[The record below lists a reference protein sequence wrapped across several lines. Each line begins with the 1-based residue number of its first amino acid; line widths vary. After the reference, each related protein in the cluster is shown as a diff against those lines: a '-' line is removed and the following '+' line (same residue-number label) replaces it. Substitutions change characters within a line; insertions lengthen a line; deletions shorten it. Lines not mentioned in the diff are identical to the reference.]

1 MSAPT
6 PPLYTSALFQ
16 RIAGG
21 AWRPGGEELT
31 RRGLAL
37 CGFAP
42 GARVLD
48 IGCGAG
54 ASLALLR
61 SLGLHGMGL
70 DRQRHLRAA
79 CPLVLGDARNPPFA
93 DGTFDGLLCECVLSL
108 LTEPEETLRRFAA
121 MLRPGGRLLLTD
133 LFTYGAAPVAAAAA
147 GCMGGARSPAAM
159 DGLFR
164 TAGFDIL
171 AFEDHSP
178 ALKELAAKLLW
189 YGDADLRAMLRGER
203 GCFCSSQGRY
213 GYGLW
218 VAAPRQEAPPFPR
231 RTPAASD

>member
-6 PPLYTSALFQ
+6 PPLYASELFQ
-16 RIAGG
+16 RIAGD

-31 RRGLAL
+31 RRGLTL

-61 SLGLHGMGL
+61 SLGLRGTGL
-70 DRQRHLRAA
+70 DRECHLREAL
-79 CPLVLGDARNPPFA
+79 PLVLGDAQAPPFA

-133 LFTYGAAPVAAAAA
+133 LFAHGAAPAAAG

-159 DGLFR
+159 DALLR
-164 TAGFDIL
+164 AAGFDIL

-189 YGDADLRAMLRGER
+189 YGDADLRALLRGER
-203 GCFCSSQGRY
+203 GCSCSSQRRC

-218 VAAPRQEAPPFPR
+218 VAAPRQE
-231 RTPAASD
+231 TPAASGQS